1 MIAPLPLPPVA
12 PIAPTAPIAPVAP
25 IAPAPAPSALAQ
37 RQSLIARPHTVLG
50 VCEGVGED
58 LGFNPLWLR
67 IAFASGIFFAP
78 LFVVGLYL
86 ALGLVVAGSRWA
98 FPVVAAATPPATAAP
113 ALEQQPEQEYRIA
126 A

>member
-1 MIAPLPLPPVA
+1 MIAPV
-12 PIAPTAPIAPVAP
+12 P
-25 IAPAPAPSALAQ
+25 IAPAFTATPAAASASPRQSLPV

-50 VCEGVGED
+50 VCEGIGED

-78 LFVVGLYL
+78 MLVIAAYL
-86 ALGLVVAGSRWA
+86 TLGVVVAASRWA
-98 FPVVAAATPPATAAP
+98 FPVSDAAP
-113 ALEQQPEQEYRIA
+113 AREIVVEVDDQAEELRIA

>member
-12 PIAPTAPIAPVAP
+12 PVAPAAPIAPIAPVAP
-25 IAPAPAPSALAQ
+25 IAPALGQ
-37 RQSLIARPHTVLG
+37 RQSLIARSHTVLG
-50 VCEGVGED
+50 VCEGIGED

-78 LFVVGLYL
+78 LAVIGAYL
-86 ALGLVVAGSRWA
+86 TLGVVVAASRWA
-98 FPVVAAATPPATAAP
+98 FPVVDAAP
-113 ALEQQPEQEYRIA
+113 ARETPVEAEAEENYRIA

>member
-1 MIAPLPLPPVA
+1 MIAPV
-12 PIAPTAPIAPVAP
+12 P
-25 IAPAPAPSALAQ
+25 IAPAFTATPAAASASPRQSLPV

-50 VCEGVGED
+50 VCEGIGED

-67 IAFASGIFFAP
+67 IAFAAGIFFAP
-78 LFVVGLYL
+78 VFVVGLYF

-98 FPVVAAATPPATAAP
+98 FPVVDAAP
-113 ALEQQPEQEYRIA
+113 AAAPVAAVAETQAQEEYRIA

>member
-1 MIAPLPLPPVA
+1 MIAPVPVA
-12 PIAPTAPIAPVAP
+12 PAV
-25 IAPAPAPSALAQ
+25 PAPAAPVFTTPAADTPVP

-50 VCEGVGED
+50 VCEGIGED

-78 LFVVGLYL
+78 LAVVGAYL

-98 FPVVAAATPPATAAP
+98 FPVVAAAPSAAP
-113 ALEQQPEQEYRIA
+113 VVASVEAQANEEYRIA

>member
-1 MIAPLPLPPVA
+1 MIAPLPLAPAAVTEVA
-12 PIAPTAPIAPVAP
+12 A
-25 IAPAPAPSALAQ
+25 APAPAPTPA

-50 VCEGVGED
+50 VCEGIGED

-78 LFVVGLYL
+78 MFVIGTYL
-86 ALGLVVAGSRWA
+86 ALGLVVAASRWA
-98 FPVVAAATPPATAAP
+98 FPVVVAATPAPAAP
-113 ALEQQPEQEYRIA
+113 LIEQQPEQLYRIA

>member
-1 MIAPLPLPPVA
+1 MIAPVPVA
-12 PIAPTAPIAPVAP
+12 PAI
-25 IAPAPAPSALAQ
+25 PAPAAPAFTTPGADTPAPP
-37 RQSLIARPHTVLG
+37 QSLIARPHTVLG
-50 VCEGVGED
+50 VCEGIGED

-78 LFVVGLYL
+78 LAVIGAYL

-98 FPVVAAATPPATAAP
+98 FPVVAAATPAPVAA
-113 ALEQQPEQEYRIA
+113 ASVEAHANEEYRIA

>member
-1 MIAPLPLPPVA
+1 MIAPVPVA
-12 PIAPTAPIAPVAP
+12 PAAAVFTAPAAD
-25 IAPAPAPSALAQ
+25 APAP

-50 VCEGVGED
+50 VCEGIGED

-78 LFVVGLYL
+78 LAVVGAYL
-86 ALGLVVAGSRWA
+86 ALWLVVAGSRWA
-98 FPVVAAATPPATAAP
+98 FPVIAVATPAPVAAASVEAHAN
-113 ALEQQPEQEYRIA
+113 EEYRIA

>member
-1 MIAPLPLPPVA
+1 MIAPVPVA
-12 PIAPTAPIAPVAP
+12 PTVPATA
-25 IAPAPAPSALAQ
+25 APAAEIPAP

-50 VCEGVGED
+50 VCEGIGED

-78 LFVVGLYL
+78 LAVVGAYL

-98 FPVVAAATPPATAAP
+98 FPVVAAAPSAAP
-113 ALEQQPEQEYRIA
+113 VVASVEAHANEEYRIA

>member
-12 PIAPTAPIAPVAP
+12 PAAPIAPIAPVAP
-25 IAPAPAPSALAQ
+25 IAPALGQ

-50 VCEGVGED
+50 VCEGIGED

-67 IAFASGIFFAP
+67 LAFASGIFFAP
-78 LFVVGLYL
+78 MFVVGLYL
-86 ALGLVVAGSRWA
+86 ALGLVVAASRWA
-98 FPVVAAATPPATAAP
+98 FPVVAATTPPATAAL
-113 ALEQQPEQEYRIA
+113 ALEKQPEPEYRIA

>member
-1 MIAPLPLPPVA
+1 MIAPV
-12 PIAPTAPIAPVAP
+12 P
-25 IAPAPAPSALAQ
+25 IAPAFTATPAAAPVPAAPAP

-50 VCEGVGED
+50 VCEGIGED

-78 LFVVGLYL
+78 MLVIAAYL
-86 ALGLVVAGSRWA
+86 TLGVVVAASRWA
-98 FPVVAAATPPATAAP
+98 FPVVDAAP
-113 ALEQQPEQEYRIA
+113 ARETPVEAEAEEDYRIA

>member
-1 MIAPLPLPPVA
+1 MIAPV
-12 PIAPTAPIAPVAP
+12 P
-25 IAPAPAPSALAQ
+25 IAPAFTATPAAAASASPRQSLPV

-50 VCEGVGED
+50 VCEGIGED

-78 LFVVGLYL
+78 MLVIGAYL
-86 ALGLVVAGSRWA
+86 ALGVIVAGSRWA
-98 FPVVAAATPPATAAP
+98 FPVVAAATPAA
-113 ALEQQPEQEYRIA
+113 AASLIEQQPEQLYRIA

>member
-25 IAPAPAPSALAQ
+25 IAPAPAPSALAP

-50 VCEGVGED
+50 VCEGIGED

-67 IAFASGIFFAP
+67 LAFASGIFFAP
-78 LFVVGLYL
+78 MFVVGLYL

-98 FPVVAAATPPATAAP
+98 FPVVAAATPAAAAP
-113 ALEQQPEQEYRIA
+113 VLEQQPEQEYRIA

>member
-1 MIAPLPLPPVA
+1 MIAPV
-12 PIAPTAPIAPVAP
+12 P
-25 IAPAPAPSALAQ
+25 IAPAFTATPAAASASPRQSLPV

-50 VCEGVGED
+50 VCEGIGED

-78 LFVVGLYL
+78 LAVIGAYL
-86 ALGLVVAGSRWA
+86 TLGVVVAASRWA
-98 FPVVAAATPPATAAP
+98 FPVPDAAP
-113 ALEQQPEQEYRIA
+113 ARETPVEAEAEENYRIA